1 MYIVLDSANA
11 VKLNDLMCDVSLSP
25 EPEEVPW
32 AAFSAHY
39 FAANGI
45 SYTMLPVECNGRIF
59 LNTKS
64 AYFVIVQV

>member
-11 VKLNDLMCDVSLSP
+11 VKLNDLMCEVSLSP

-32 AAFSAHY
+32 AAFSTHY

-45 SYTMLPVECNGRIF
+45 SYTM
-59 LNTKS
+59 
-64 AYFVIVQV
+64 

>member
-11 VKLNDLMCDVSLSP
+11 VKLNDLMYEVSLSP

-32 AAFSAHY
+32 AVFNTHY
-39 FAANGI
+39 FAANSI
-45 SYTMLPVECNGRIF
+45 NYTMLPVECNGWIF

-64 AYFVIVQV
+64 AYFVIAQV

>member
-1 MYIVLDSANA
+1 MYIVLDSAN
-11 VKLNDLMCDVSLSP
+11 VMKLNDLMYEVSLSP

-32 AAFSAHY
+32 AVFSAHY

-45 SYTMLPVECNGRIF
+45 SYTMLPVKCNGWIF

-64 AYFVIVQV
+64 AYFVIAQV